1 MQVFAHPKFVRDE
14 PELCKD
20 IKSGS
25 VPPAAKQ
32 DILKSL
38 SSKAIYDY
46 MYRNLPAAGNKMA
59 EIDAATNNL
68 KAPPSTPIYMYSTVQ
83 GAPALPQNICNRPVV
98 GINNITMRASPTGL
112 PQTTNASNQQ
122 MMLQAKYADVLRMQA
137 QLQERAVTSNFSLRS
152 DTSAATSAGSI
163 FLPHSAV
170 MAATRTV
177 TAGAMNVIQ
186 RDRAMSDAA
195 INHLQQVQQAK
206 IALQKAQQ
214 AEQASKIET
223 QEIRKR
229 SLLMALDRYIEFSNR
244 AA

>member
-46 MYRNLPAAGNKMA
+46 RNLPAAGNKMA
-59 EIDAATNNL
+59 EIGAATNNL
-68 KAPPSTPIYMYSTVQ
+68 KAPPSTPIYMYSTAQ
-83 GAPALPQNICNRPVV
+83 GAPDLPTNICNRPVV
-98 GINNITMRASPTGL
+98 GINNIPMRASPTGL

-137 QLQERAVTSNFSLRS
+137 QLQERAVTSNFSLRG
-152 DTSAATSAGSI
+152 DTNAGTSASNI

-195 INHLQQVQQAK
+195 NHLQQVQQAK
-206 IALQKAQQ
+206 VALQKAQQ
-214 AEQASKIET
+214 AEQASKMET

-229 SLLMALDRYIEFSNR
+229 SLIMALDRYIEFSNR

>member
-46 MYRNLPAAGNKMA
+46 RNLPAAGNKMA
-59 EIDAATNNL
+59 EIGAATNNL
-68 KAPPSTPIYMYSTVQ
+68 KAPPSTPIYMYSTAQ
-83 GAPALPQNICNRPVV
+83 GAPDLPTNICNRPVV
-98 GINNITMRASPTGL
+98 GINNIPMRASPTGL

-137 QLQERAVTSNFSLRS
+137 QLQERAVTSNFSLRG
-152 DTSAATSAGSI
+152 DTNAGTSASNI
-163 FLPHSAV
+163 LLPHSAV

-195 INHLQQVQQAK
+195 NHLQQVQQAK
-206 IALQKAQQ
+206 VALQKAQQ
-214 AEQASKIET
+214 AEQASKMET

-229 SLLMALDRYIEFSNR
+229 SLIMALDRYIEFSNR